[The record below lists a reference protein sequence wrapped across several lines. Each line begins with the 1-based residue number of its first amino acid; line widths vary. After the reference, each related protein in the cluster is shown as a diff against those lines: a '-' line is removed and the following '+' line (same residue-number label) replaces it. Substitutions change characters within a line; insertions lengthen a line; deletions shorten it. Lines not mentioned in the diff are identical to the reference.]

1 MTLLWFI
8 KYIEDLLCTHSCL
21 MCSGKIQEQPKLCE
35 VCLEDLPKLTLP
47 ITAPNLLLRPDV
59 NRLFKQ
65 VKFDSLFAVLWY
77 QEPNSYWLSKLKFH
91 NKIYFRHVLIQIIQ
105 YQLIVAQK
113 HMNWVWPDMIIIM
126 PLHIRRYHMRGF
138 NQVDQVWREALLTL
152 PNFNQSLL
160 QDRVLLREK
169 YTKAQT
175 NLNAKQRRK
184 NISSA
189 FIVTGDVKGKV
200 VAVIDDVITTGTTIN
215 EVSSCLKAAGAK
227 HVSAWATCLTP
238 LEK

>member
-1 MTLLWFI
+1 MTLFWFI
-8 KYIEDLLCTHSCL
+8 KYIEDLLYTHSCL
-21 MCSGKIQEQPKLCE
+21 MCSSTIKDQPKLCK
-35 VCLEDLPKLTLP
+35 VCLQDLPKLALP
-47 ITAPNLLLRPDV
+47 ITEPNLLLRPDV
-59 NRLFKQ
+59 KRLFKK

-77 QEPNSYWLSKLKFH
+77 QEPNSIWLSKFKFH
-91 NKIYFRHVLIQIIQ
+91 NKIYYRHVLIQIIQ
-105 YQLIVAQK
+105 HQLIVAQE
-113 HMNWVWPDMIIIM
+113 HAHWIWPDMIIIM
-126 PLHIRRYHMRGF
+126 PLHHRRYHARGF
-138 NQVDQVWREALLTL
+138 NQVEQVWRDALLTL

-160 QDRVLLREK
+160 QEKVLIRDK

-184 NISSA
+184 NINSA
-189 FIVTGDVKGKV
+189 FTVTGNVKGKV